1 MGRHREGYEL
11 IFAQGCEDLDRFF
24 RDKFGDYDMNNSGT
38 IDTYKEM
45 KQLTLNLIST
55 LDVDGKHMSH
65 LSGANGKER
74 RLELMREFEGKYL
87 IERPLTFEEYIVW
100 FMVEVLDKY
109 YVFHA
114 GIEEDSSS
122 SSEEDEDKRFAHVDV
137 QSLYKWRA
145 TSHQCQ
151 LYLTLQSNVAHV
163 ALGAGWEQQHPDSVE
178 EGSAVQVSSDNPN
191 VAMVIPA
198 HTGLHYAEP
207 EPPPEFVPR
216 VDQEIPD
223 HARKKDGHCC
233 DHTIDQIRQ
242 DCAIT

>member
-1 MGRHREGYEL
+1 MCLPLGPPCAPLSAVSCAPE
-11 IFAQGCEDLDRFF
+11 QGW
-24 RDKFGDYDMNNSGT
+24 
-38 IDTYKEM
+38 
-45 KQLTLNLIST
+45 Q
-55 LDVDGKHMSH
+55 
-65 LSGANGKER
+65 
-74 RLELMREFEGKYL
+74 
-87 IERPLTFEEYIVW
+87 
-100 FMVEVLDKY
+100 VLDKY

-216 VDQEIPD
+216 VDQATGMAWGW
-223 HARKKDGHCC
+223 HRDGMRMAWGWHG
-233 DHTIDQIRQ
+233 DDW
-242 DCAIT
+242 